1 MQGESEPRKN
11 ADLAADVTPADPRKS
26 PDLAVDLMPAIYNLI
41 EAYSIFVK

>member
-11 ADLAADVTPADPRKS
+11 ADLEGNVTPADPRKN
-26 PDLAVDLMPAIYNLI
+26 PDLAADLMPAIYNLI